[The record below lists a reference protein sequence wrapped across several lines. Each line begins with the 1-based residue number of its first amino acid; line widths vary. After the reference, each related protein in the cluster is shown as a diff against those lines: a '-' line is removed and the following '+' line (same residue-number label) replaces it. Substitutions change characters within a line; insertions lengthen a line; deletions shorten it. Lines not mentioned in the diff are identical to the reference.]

1 MTFLKGGRMGAPP
14 LAVDGVAKQYGHHR
28 VLEGVTFT
36 LEAGETAALIG
47 ENGAGKSTLAKIL
60 AGATRPDDGMI
71 RIDGKEV
78 SFATPREALTHGIAF
93 IPQELVYVP
102 TLSVAENI
110 VLGRW
115 PRRASVTS
123 PAWVRR
129 QAASEARSFGF
140 DLPLDRQMTALSLAQ
155 QQRVEIL
162 KSVARRSRI
171 IVLDEPTAALNSEDS
186 QQLLDLLTGLATNGV
201 GVIYISHRLDEV
213 FRACQTVHVLRNG
226 RLVHSS
232 RVSGTSPKEIIRHM
246 LGRSIEEVTKT
257 KQQLDPSE
265 RVLELQDWQ
274 RSASPPLRSVSLAV
288 HAGEIVGLYG
298 VRGAGA
304 DTIAETLGGLHPD
317 VRGRTTVAKKEL
329 RALRHPV
336 ASRRAG
342 IAYVP
347 ADRKSQGLVLTLS
360 VQQSFS
366 LLVVR
371 AMSRF
376 GVVARRLER
385 ATARRVA
392 GEVRLRARGLGQTV
406 GELSGGNQQ
415 KVLVGSRLASKPN
428 VLVLHEPTRGVDVGA
443 RLEIHR
449 LVRQLAKDGT
459 GALLVTSDI
468 EEATILSDRLLIL
481 RDGRVVHQIQQ
492 PTLDSQAEALHAAG
506 GLD

>member
-1 MTFLKGGRMGAPP
+1 MVEP
-14 LAVDGVAKQYGHHR
+14 LLAIDGLAKQYGHHR
-28 VLEGVTFT
+28 VLEGVSFT

-47 ENGAGKSTLAKIL
+47 ENGAGKSTLAKVL
-60 AGATRPDDGMI
+60 AGAVRPDDGKI
-71 RIDGKEV
+71 CIDGKEV

-102 TLSVAENI
+102 NLSVAENI

-115 PRRASVTS
+115 PRRAGMTS
-123 PAWVRR
+123 PAWALQ
-129 QAASEARSFGF
+129 QAASEARRFGF
-140 DLPLDRQMTALSLAQ
+140 QLPLDRQMMALSLAQ
-155 QQRVEIL
+155 QQMVEIL
-162 KSVARRSRI
+162 KAVARNSRI

-186 QQLLDLLTGLATNGV
+186 QQLLDLMSGLATSGV

-213 FRACQTVHVLRNG
+213 FRACRTVHVLRNG

-232 RVSGTSPKEIIRHM
+232 AVSDTNPKDIIRHM
-246 LGRSIEEVTKT
+246 LGRSIDEVIVPKERFDGSTK
-257 KQQLDPSE
+257 
-265 RVLELQDWQ
+265 VLELEDWE
-274 RSASPPLRSVSLAV
+274 RSASPPLRRVSLAV
-288 HAGEIVGLYG
+288 YEGEIVGLYG

-304 DTIAETLGGLHPD
+304 ETIAETLGGLHPD
-317 VRGRTTVAKKEL
+317 VRGRTTVAGHAL
-329 RALRHPV
+329 HALRHPV

-366 LLVVR
+366 LLVMR
-371 AMSRF
+371 ALSRF
-376 GVVARRLER
+376 GVIAGRQEG
-385 ATARRVA
+385 ATARRLA
-392 GEVRLRARGLGQTV
+392 SEVRLRARGLGQMV

-415 KVLVGSRLASKPN
+415 KVLVGSRLASRPN
-428 VLVLHEPTRGVDVGA
+428 VLVLQEPTRGVDVGA

-449 LVRQLAKDGT
+449 LLRQLAKDGT

-481 RDGRVVHQIQQ
+481 RDGAIVHEIHQ
-492 PTLDSQAEALHAAG
+492 PTLSSQAEALHAAG